1 MVDMQVT
8 AELAALLAV
17 VVHVTELMAVASV
30 FPLFSIVIVNE
41 ISPHTGVVE
50 HVYVTFS
57 LASAVVLSTVQLG
70 VVATEKSSVK
80 IKLNLHGTQ
89 YTLYTMYEIK
99 LRHVF
104 ISLLIISY
112 QNYIKVKVWTLV
124 IALLI

>member
-57 LASAVVLSTVQLG
+57 LASAVVFSTVQLG
-70 VVATEKSSVK
+70 VVATEIQAVLQRNSTIITCPVHS
-80 IKLNLHGTQ
+80 I
-89 YTLYTMYEIK
+89 LYKPCTK
-99 LRHVF
+99 WLRQ
-104 ISLLIISY
+104 ILYNI
-112 QNYIKVKVWTLV
+112 
-124 IALLI
+124 